1 MTPFATAWQWL
12 RGTLHGRGAELRL
25 CLRMTIAATVS
36 LAASHLLNLPLALW
50 TVLTAVILTQM
61 SVGRSLKATI
71 DYFVATVG
79 GAAYAGAVGAL
90 IPHGNEVALLG
101 ALALAVAP
109 AALLAAINPRFSA
122 TPFTAVMVFLAPFIT
137 HTGPIASAFERVIE
151 VAIGGIIGLVVSLV
165 VFPARAHD
173 LAIEGSANMLDLIR
187 RLLPELFAGFSRELD
202 EQTLRHM
209 QISIGEAFVRLD
221 AVAAEARHERMTRL
235 AAEPDQGPLLRT
247 LLRLRHDLVMIGRA
261 AVEPLPEPFRTRLA
275 PWLARIAENTDE
287 FLHASAAALLARRPP
302 PPLAAL
308 EAALDG
314 FAAEMAALRHEG
326 LTRNLPLECVE
337 RIFALGFALEQM
349 HRNLNDLA
357 RCVGEFAP
365 PHAAHPTMAAAA
377 KPLPR

>member
-1 MTPFATAWQWL
+1 MP

-187 RLLPELFAGFSRELD
+187 RLLPELFAGFSRGLD

-209 QISIGEAFVRLD
+209 QMSIGEAFVRLD

-247 LLRLRHDLVMIGRA
+247 LLRLRHDLAMTSAGPRSSRCPSRSGRGSRLGSR
-261 AVEPLPEPFRTRLA
+261 VSQRTPTNFCMRA
-275 PWLARIAENTDE
+275 PPRCWR
-287 FLHASAAALLARRPP
+287 
-302 PPLAAL
+302 
-308 EAALDG
+308 
-314 FAAEMAALRHEG
+314 AALRRHS
-326 LTRNLPLECVE
+326 LRSRRRSMASLPKWRRCATRV
-337 RIFALGFALEQM
+337 
-349 HRNLNDLA
+349 
-357 RCVGEFAP
+357 
-365 PHAAHPTMAAAA
+365 
-377 KPLPR
+377 